1 VNSPDSTEAVPSV
14 SDSGAGLSIE
24 EVRAIL
30 HREAGVSIDKDDP
43 LCLLV
48 PILNA
53 YMGAFDRFAAKHR
66 DGFSVY
72 LNSEGLKFLD
82 QARQAADTL
91 TKGVSQSSVSEI
103 KEIFQG
109 FNRSLLNFQSNI
121 RWLTIIVVVV
131 SVANVLAVILSNF
144 VRH

>member
-1 VNSPDSTEAVPSV
+1 MST
-14 SDSGAGLSIE
+14 SDITDADKSAQNPGIGLSID

-30 HREAGVSIDKDDP
+30 HREASMSIDKDDP

-53 YMGAFDRFAAKHR
+53 YLGVFDSFAEKHR
-66 DGFSVY
+66 DGFSAY
-72 LNSEGLKFLD
+72 LNSEGSKYLELSK
-82 QARQAADTL
+82 QAAETL

-103 KEIFQG
+103 KSVFQG
-109 FNRSLLNFQSNI
+109 INKSLVTFQSNI

-131 SVANVLAVILSNF
+131 SLANVLAVILNN